1 MKDLISLFRYV
12 TQDFDRL
19 SFERQGEHISFEK
32 VNRLEATDFLILSY
46 LYSFTNSNNIA
57 APIQAGR
64 PIIQKSFLAPRV
76 TNHIKMLF
84 CIIS

>member
-32 VNRLEATDFLILSY
+32 VNRLEARDSH
-46 LYSFTNSNNIA
+46 S
-57 APIQAGR
+57 
-64 PIIQKSFLAPRV
+64 
-76 TNHIKMLF
+76 
-84 CIIS
+84 